1 MAHRPMSGQSRN
13 EMLMAEKA
21 GRMLDKATDPVEKLR
36 YACLKRGASG
46 ILGFGK
52 IFRRMD
58 NDGNRTLSLD
68 EFAQGIQECGVYL
81 TNDEVSHLYTKF
93 DRDGNGSLDYNE
105 FLRAIRPPMSQN
117 RISLIEKAFAKLDSN
132 EDGNVTIEDLKH
144 KYNVRSHP
152 EYQNGSLSEEQLL
165 TTFLNKFEENG
176 ATDGIVTKEEFI
188 DYYAGVSASI
198 DDDMYFDLVM
208 RQAWHI

>member
-1 MAHRPMSGQSRN
+1 MSGPSRN

-21 GRMLDKATDPVEKLR
+21 GKMLDKATDPVEKLR
-36 YACLKRGASG
+36 YACLKRGTCG

-52 IFRRMD
+52 TFRRMD
-58 NDGNRTLSLD
+58 IEGNRSLTLD
-68 EFAQGIQECGVYL
+68 EFAQGIQEFGVYL

-144 KYNVRSHP
+144 KYNIQSDP
-152 EYQNGSLSEEQLL
+152 EYQNGALSEEEILN
-165 TTFLNKFEENG
+165 TFINKFEENG
-176 ATDGIVTKEEFI
+176 ATNGIVTKEEFI
-188 DYYAGVSASI
+188 DYCAGISASI
-198 DDDMYFDLVM
+198 DDDMYFDLIM
-208 RQAWHI
+208 RQSWHI